1 MNDSPTHDPVV
12 EQLLAQLRATRR
24 AERDIFGGLDPAVRD
39 RPMREGDWSPK
50 DHQAHLTAWKAR
62 QADRLEAA
70 RLGREPQTDDRED
83 DEINAELQ
91 ATRAE
96 WDWES
101 IAAEADELSARLE
114 TELRAID
121 PAVLR
126 ASDRLVG
133 STYGNGPFHA
143 LTHFG
148 WLVEANIGT
157 DEARLAA
164 FVDEVERLLSAG
176 QLSDVD
182 RGTGLYNM
190 ACAHALAGRL
200 DRARPLLRE
209 AFGLRPQLRE
219 WAESDSDLESL
230 RGELAEF

>member
-1 MNDSPTHDPVV
+1 
-12 EQLLAQLRATRR
+12 
-24 AERDIFGGLDPAVRD
+24 
-39 RPMREGDWSPK
+39 MREGDWSPK

-91 ATRAE
+91 AARTE

-101 IAAEADELSARLE
+101 IVAEADELSARLE
-114 TELRAID
+114 SELRAID
-121 PAVLR
+121 PGVLQG
-126 ASDRLVG
+126 SDRLVG
-133 STYGNGPFHA
+133 STFGNGPFHA

-148 WLVEANIGT
+148 WLAEANVGA

-176 QLSDVD
+176 ALSDVD

-209 AFGLRPQLRE
+209 AFMLRPQLRE